1 MCTSRD
7 GSLLLVSSTF
17 LSNPSTRPIWP
28 DISFNLHTSPD
39 DSLIQAE
46 NLLAMDRWPCRC
58 SHCSDILL
66 SWLRGDIISI
76 STAGQVKS
84 PPAEANTSARR
95 TTVKT
100 VRVSQVYEERD
111 GFSNRTSS
119 AARSYSQSLAS
130 SSSSSSSSSSPS
142 RQPRYSSRSSGS
154 SGQHDSQYNAW
165 DRDPVRLDPEPPR
178 REQSRRARK
187 YDSWGWD
194 PARYSVPTPPQPPLS
209 SMQRSRSVSGT
220 YYSRAR
226 DPVWSYYDYKDYYG
240 Y

>member
-1 MCTSRD
+1 M
-7 GSLLLVSSTF
+7 
-17 LSNPSTRPIWP
+17 
-28 DISFNLHTSPD
+28 
-39 DSLIQAE
+39 
-46 NLLAMDRWPCRC
+46 
-58 SHCSDILL
+58 
-66 SWLRGDIISI
+66 
-76 STAGQVKS
+76 
-84 PPAEANTSARR
+84 
-95 TTVKT
+95 KT

-178 REQSRRARK
+178 REQSRRASK